1 MLGLD
6 PDRPPLILNVDDNE
20 LARSAVS
27 LLLRQV
33 GLDVREAASGEEALL
48 LLDNKPDLVL
58 LDVNLGGGM
67 DGFEVCSRLKAE
79 PATALLPVILIS
91 AISVRTEDRV
101 RALEEGADGY
111 LTKPIDPADLVA
123 HIKALLR
130 ARRAETAQ
138 RQSERRFQAA
148 FEHATVGMAI
158 ADLDGRYVEANP
170 AFCRITGYA
179 REELLVT
186 DFLSVTHP
194 EDREPNRNE
203 IRRLLDGD
211 VPALLIEKR
220 YVRRDGA
227 VIWAKNSISL
237 VHDEEGKPLH
247 LITLAEDI
255 SDRKRAEGR
264 LRRREQHLR
273 AVIDTTPDC
282 VKVVAPDG
290 TVVEMNSAGLAILEA
305 DEPGAVIGKSVYPLL
320 APEHR
325 DAYRAFHESVCQGR
339 RGTMTYDFLGLKG
352 RRRTVESVAAPLTVS
367 GGRRLHLA
375 VTRDV
380 TETKTLEAQ
389 LRQAQKMEAIGQLA
403 GGVAHDFNNLLCIIN
418 GYSDILFNALWPD
431 DPMRNLVDEIR
442 KAGERS
448 ASLTRQLL
456 AFSRKQVIAPRVLD
470 LNTVILDLE
479 KMLRRVLGEDID
491 LATSLTPGL
500 GSIKADPGQ
509 VEQVLLNLLVNARD
523 AMPQGG
529 KLAIETQ
536 NVNLDEDYARAR
548 SEVRPGPYVLLAV
561 SDTGCGMTAEVKAH
575 LFEPFFTT
583 KGPGQGTGLGLAT
596 VYGIVEQSGGHV
608 AVNSEPGLGTTFRVY
623 LPIVEAAVQVRD
635 TRAAT
640 APAPRGSETILLVED
655 DEGVRA
661 LTRHALQ
668 SSGYTVLVAREGQE
682 ALRIGQKRQEPIDL
696 LVSDVVMP
704 GLGGRQLS
712 ERLRL
717 LHPEMKVLFLSGYTD
732 DAVVRHGVLE
742 GEVNFL
748 QKPFSPAV
756 LARKVRDVLDE
767 IRPEG
772 LRSNS
777 SE

>member
-1 MLGLD
+1 M
-6 PDRPPLILNVDDNE
+6 P
-20 LARSAVS
+20 
-27 LLLRQV
+27 
-33 GLDVREAASGEEALL
+33 
-48 LLDNKPDLVL
+48 
-58 LDVNLGGGM
+58 GG
-67 DGFEVCSRLKAE
+67 
-79 PATALLPVILIS
+79 P
-91 AISVRTEDRV
+91 
-101 RALEEGADGY
+101 
-111 LTKPIDPADLVA
+111 
-123 HIKALLR
+123 
-130 ARRAETAQ
+130 Q
-138 RQSERRFQAA
+138 
-148 FEHATVGMAI
+148 
-158 ADLDGRYVEANP
+158 
-170 AFCRITGYA
+170 
-179 REELLVT
+179 
-186 DFLSVTHP
+186 
-194 EDREPNRNE
+194 
-203 IRRLLDGD
+203 
-211 VPALLIEKR
+211 
-220 YVRRDGA
+220 
-227 VIWAKNSISL
+227 
-237 VHDEEGKPLH
+237 
-247 LITLAEDI
+247 
-255 SDRKRAEGR
+255 
-264 LRRREQHLR
+264 
-273 AVIDTTPDC
+273 
-282 VKVVAPDG
+282 
-290 TVVEMNSAGLAILEA
+290 
-305 DEPGAVIGKSVYPLL
+305 
-320 APEHR
+320 
-325 DAYRAFHESVCQGR
+325 
-339 RGTMTYDFLGLKG
+339 
-352 RRRTVESVAAPLTVS
+352 
-367 GGRRLHLA
+367 LHLA

-380 TETKTLEAQ
+380 TETKGLEAQ

-418 GYSDILFNALWPD
+418 GYSDILFNALRPD

-456 AFSRKQVIAPRVLD
+456 AFSRKQVIAPRALD

-479 KMLRRVLGEDID
+479 KMLRRIVGEDID
-491 LATSLTPGL
+491 LATSLAPGL
-500 GSIKADPGQ
+500 GSIKADPSQ
-509 VEQVLLNLLVNARD
+509 IEQVLLNLVVNARE

-529 KLAIETQ
+529 KLTIETR

-596 VYGIVEQSGGHV
+596 VYGIVKQSGGHV

-635 TRAAT
+635 SKAAT
-640 APAPRGSETILLVED
+640 APAPRGSETILLIED

-682 ALRIGQKRQEPIDL
+682 ALRIGRWRQEPIHL

-748 QKPFSPAV
+748 QKPFTPAA
-756 LARKVRDVLDE
+756 LARKVREVLDA
-767 IRPEG
+767 P
-772 LRSNS
+772 
-777 SE
+777 